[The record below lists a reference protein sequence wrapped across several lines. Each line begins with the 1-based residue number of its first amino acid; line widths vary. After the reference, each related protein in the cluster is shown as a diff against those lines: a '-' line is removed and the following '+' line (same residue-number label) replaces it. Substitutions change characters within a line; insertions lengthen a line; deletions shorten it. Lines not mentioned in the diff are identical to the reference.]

1 VANPSEPKQGEP
13 AVVLFDGECN
23 LCNGAVQFL
32 LRRDPR
38 GRLRFASLQ
47 SPAAARRLAGA
58 RAPQPLP
65 DSLVLIADGAVHV
78 RSGAALRIAARLR
91 WPWPLLCVL
100 WLVPRP
106 LRDLA
111 YDFVA
116 RRRTRWFGR
125 RSSCRVPTPAER
137 GRFLEDGAG
146 PADRPV

>member
-1 VANPSEPKQGEP
+1 
-13 AVVLFDGECN
+13 VLFDGECN
-23 LCNGAVQFL
+23 LCDGAVQFL

-38 GRLRFASLQ
+38 GRLRFAALQ
-47 SPAAARRLAGA
+47 SPAAARLLAGA
-58 RAPQPLP
+58 RAPTPLP

-91 WPWPLLCVL
+91 WPWPLLFVF

-125 RSSCRVPTPAER
+125 RSSCRVPTPEER
-137 GRFLEDGAG
+137 GRFLEDGSG
-146 PADRPV
+146 PV